1 MRTFD
6 MTLFIAFSLFFL
18 LIGLIFFIRRFCF
31 GRNLKEIA
39 YPTNCHVCGKPS
51 VSWNK
56 YFCSFECEAQLAQ
69 NMPDFYKRLDTE

>member
-1 MRTFD
+1 MN
-6 MTLFIAFSLFFL
+6 LFIAFCLFFL
-18 LIGLIFFIRRFCF
+18 MIGLFIFVRRFRF
-31 GRNLKEIA
+31 GRKSKEIG

-69 NMPDFYKRLDTE
+69 NMPDWYKRLDMD